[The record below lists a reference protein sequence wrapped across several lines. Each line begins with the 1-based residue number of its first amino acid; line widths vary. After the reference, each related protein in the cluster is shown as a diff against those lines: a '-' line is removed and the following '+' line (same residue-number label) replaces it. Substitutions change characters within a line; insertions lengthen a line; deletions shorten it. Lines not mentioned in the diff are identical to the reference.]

1 MIRQHSPDGKLH
13 GFQQAILTNPHGPE
27 GIAYRI
33 WMRDVLQP
41 LNEKAAVTIFDH
53 IDLLDVE
60 HVVPELLQMVA
71 HVATMRV
78 MLKRWEE
85 GEVNTHSVI
94 SYPNTLLDFVQKE
107 FARVKRRQAAL
118 LGFNTRLRAKL

>member
-1 MIRQHSPDGKLH
+1 MPTTCEQL
-13 GFQQAILTNPHGPE
+13 NC
-27 GIAYRI
+27 YRFLLVLLRL

-41 LNEKAAVTIFDH
+41 LNEKAAVIIFDH

-78 MLKRWEE
+78 MLKR
-85 GEVNTHSVI
+85 
-94 SYPNTLLDFVQKE
+94 
-107 FARVKRRQAAL
+107 
-118 LGFNTRLRAKL
+118 